1 MFPVF
6 IRKSFAAAVCAALT
20 ALALTACGETS
31 SAVTAEL
38 QTAAGTSVTGTNV
51 TADTKVLEPDSTVTE
66 AEQTDAPAGT
76 TEPQST
82 AKTETTLQTEATRTD
97 AVTGTAAGS
106 ETAASS
112 AASSSAVTT
121 TTAKA
126 PEPAKHLFDE
136 LRPGMDCAAYLN
148 AHPGFMVEAQD
159 SCLGD
164 GEDRIYTYP
173 ELEIVTYYEN
183 GKDTV
188 MELHILGGSYRTR
201 EGIGIHAEAAEVEK
215 VYGEPNEIGYS
226 YDTPDGVLEFYLDDI
241 TEQVAMIVLF
251 ERADN

>member
-6 IRKSFAAAVCAALT
+6 VRKTLAAAVCAALT

-51 TADTKVLEPDSTVTE
+51 TADTKVLESDSTVTE
-66 AEQTDAPAGT
+66 AAQTDAPAGT
-76 TEPQST
+76 TASQST
-82 AKTETTLQTEATRTD
+82 AKTETTMQTEATRTD
-97 AVTGTAAGS
+97 AVTST
-106 ETAASS
+106 TAASETPAS
-112 AASSSAVTT
+112 SSVSSSAVTT
-121 TTAKA
+121 TTTKA

-136 LRPGMDCAAYLN
+136 LRPGKDCTAYVT
-148 AHPGFMVEAQD
+148 AHPGYKLDEQD

-164 GEDRIYTYP
+164 GKDRIYTYP
-173 ELEIVTYYEN
+173 ELEIVTYFEN

-201 EGIGIHAEAAEVEK
+201 EGIGIHAEAAAVEQA
-215 VYGEPNEIGYS
+215 YGEPNEIGYS
-226 YDTPDGVLEFYLDDI
+226 YDTPDGVLEFYMDDI
-241 TEQVAMIVLF
+241 TEQVAMIMLF